1 MSFEFKEISSL
12 FLSLG
17 IAITAIFFGIIFQRV
32 ILSKLKKLA
41 AKTKWEGD
49 DIIINALKGIVV
61 NLCFTFLGLYGAI
74 SVSPLPEKFAHLL
87 QSIILVIVILSIT
100 WLLTNIAT
108 GFLELYAGRFKE
120 AIPSSTI
127 FKNLTKM
134 VILTIGFLIIL
145 QTLGISI
152 TPILTA
158 LGVGGLA
165 VALALQDTLSNLFS
179 GLHIILSRQV
189 RTGDYI
195 RLESG
200 EAGYVTDITWRN
212 TTIRMLPNNIIIVP
226 NAKLASII
234 LTNYCLPE
242 KEMSVLIQVGVSYDS
257 DLRKVERVTIEV
269 AREVTRKVAG
279 GVTEFEPFI
288 RYHTFDDFSINF
300 TVIIRAREFVDQY
313 MLKHE
318 FVKSLHE
325 RYKQE
330 GIEIPFPIRTVYLN
344 QPSHESK

>member
-1 MSFEFKEISSL
+1 MAFESTEISSL
-12 FLSLG
+12 VLSLS
-17 IAITAIFFGIIFQRV
+17 IAITAVLLGIIFQRV
-32 ILSKLKKLA
+32 ILSKLRKVA

-61 NLCFTFLGLYGAI
+61 HLCFTFIGLYAAI
-74 SVSPLPEKFAHLL
+74 SVSPLPADFAHLL
-87 QSIILVIVILSIT
+87 KNIILVIIILSIT

-108 GFLELYAGRFKE
+108 GFLELYADRFKE
-120 AIPSSTI
+120 AIPQSTI
-127 FKNLTKM
+127 FKNLTKI

-179 GLHIILSRQV
+179 GLNIILSRQV

-195 RLESG
+195 KLESG

-212 TTIRMLPNNIIIVP
+212 TTIRMLPNNIVVVP
-226 NAKLASII
+226 NSKLASII
-234 LTNYCLPE
+234 FTNYCLPE
-242 KEMSVLIQVGVSYDS
+242 KEMAVLVQVGVSYDS
-257 DLRKVERVTIEV
+257 DLRKVEGTTIEV
-269 AREVTRKVAG
+269 ARNVMRTVAG
-279 GVTEFEPFI
+279 GITEFEPFI

-300 TVIIRAREFVDQY
+300 TVILRTREFVDQY
-313 MLKHE
+313 LLKHE

-325 RYKQE
+325 RYEQE

-344 QPSHESK
+344 EPSHENK